1 MVEIR
6 FAESAWDDLDSITDY
21 IAQDS
26 VRFAQEFSDRILNH
40 IEKLEQYPKLGRVVP
55 EFQNESLRE
64 LIQGKYRIVYRVYS
78 DELVIIL
85 RIVHGRKLLF

>member
-26 VRFAQEFSDRILNH
+26 VRYVQEFGNNVFEAIDRLH
-40 IEKLEQYPKLGRVVP
+40 DFPRSGRIVP
-55 EFQNESLRE
+55 EFKNEDLRE
-64 LIQGKYRIVYRVYS
+64 VIFGKYRCLQNLHR
-78 DELVIIL
+78 
-85 RIVHGRKLLF
+85 